1 MTGVVALRRG
11 ARESLLLAERSL
23 RHIPRIPEKLADA
36 TIMPVVFIL
45 TFAYVFGSAITVPGG
60 GSYHEYLI
68 GGMFAQ
74 GAFQPLQGLAVG
86 VAEDV
91 RSGIVDRLRA
101 LPIGRAAFL
110 TGRNLADLVERML
123 GSVVFVVL
131 GVIVGW
137 RVHTSAWDFIAA
149 FALVQAL
156 AFALSWVATWVGLVV
171 RDGESAQQILFAVVF
186 PLMFVSGIFVPIGNM
201 PTVIRVIAEWNPI
214 TAAATACRQLF
225 GNPVGSVP
233 DVWPLHHPILT
244 TLLWTLVIVAV
255 FAPLAVRRYRRLGKG

>member
-1 MTGVVALRRG
+1 MTAVALRRS

-23 RHIPRIPEKLADA
+23 RHIPRIPERLADA
-36 TIMPVVFIL
+36 TIMPVVFIF
-45 TFAYVFGSAITVPGG
+45 TFAYVFGSAISVPGG

-101 LPIGRAAFL
+101 LPIGRGAFL
-110 TGRNLADLVERML
+110 TGRNLADLAERML
-123 GSVVFVVL
+123 GSVVFIAL
-131 GVIVGW
+131 GLVVGW
-137 RVHTSAWDFIAA
+137 RVHTNAGDFLAA
-149 FALVQAL
+149 FLLIQAL

-171 RDGESAQQILFAVVF
+171 RDGESAQQILFIVIF
-186 PLMFVSGIFVPIGNM
+186 PLMFVSGIFVPIGGM
-201 PTVIRVIAEWNPI
+201 PGVLRVIAEWNPI

-225 GNPVGSVP
+225 GNPVGAVP
-233 DVWPLHHPILT
+233 DVWPLQHPIVT
-244 TLLWTLVIVAV
+244 TLVWNVVIAGV
-255 FAPLAVRRYRRLGKG
+255 FAPLAVRRYRRMGR